1 MQFRNLGRTEKLS
14 DRVSRELEEA
24 ILKKRLEPAE
34 RLPTEGELCKSFGV
48 SRTVVR
54 EALQRLAA
62 RGLVHS
68 VAGSGS
74 FVASSNLGDLER
86 CLSLLTSLHADQ
98 KVFLELLDLRLLIET
113 ELVAR
118 LAAAPSPASLREL
131 RSALAAMKANVHD
144 CQAFASADTAFHR
157 AIVDGVGNNLFA
169 AIWKPL
175 APLAHRY
182 GLETYDVKYGQ
193 NAVLREHRA
202 ILRAIAERDVEGAR
216 RAMQEHLASSR
227 RHFLTLAMREI
238 ASNGNAA
245 GTPAAPRR
253 SPVRR
258 PAARQVRSA
267 NASGSAA
274 ARSLRR

>member
-1 MQFRNLGRTEKLS
+1 MHFRNLRRTEKLS
-14 DRVSRELEEA
+14 DRVSREIEEA
-24 ILKKRLEPAE
+24 ILMKRLEPAA

-74 FVASSNLGDLER
+74 YVASSNLSDLER
-86 CLSLLTSLHADQ
+86 CLALLTTLHADQ

-113 ELVAR
+113 ELAAR
-118 LAAAPSPASLREL
+118 LAAAPSPESLEAL
-131 RSALAAMKANVHD
+131 RSALSAMKANVTD
-144 CQAFASADTAFHR
+144 SQAFAGADTAFHR

-182 GLETYDVKYGQ
+182 GLETYDAKYVQ

-202 ILRAIAERDVEGAR
+202 IFRAISQGDVEGAR
-216 RAMQEHLASSR
+216 RAMQEHLMSSR
-227 RHFLTLAMREI
+227 RHFLELAKEQI

-245 GTPAAPRR
+245 PARTPLRDPSLKRQP
-253 SPVRR
+253 S
-258 PAARQVRSA
+258 RQVRS
-267 NASGSAA
+267 GSAAAPAA

>member
-14 DRVSRELEEA
+14 DRVSRELEDA
-24 ILKKRLEPAE
+24 ILKKRLEPAA

-74 FVASSNLGDLER
+74 FVSSSSLADLER
-86 CLSLLTSLHADQ
+86 CLSLLTTLHADQ

-113 ELVAR
+113 DLVAR
-118 LAAAPSPASLREL
+118 LAAAPSAGSLRQL
-131 RSALAAMKANVHD
+131 RSAFAAMKANVRD

-157 AIVDGVGNNLFA
+157 AIVDAVGNNLFA

-182 GLETYDVKYGQ
+182 GLETYDAKYSQ

-202 ILRAIAERDVEGAR
+202 ILRAIEGRDVAAAR
-216 RAMQEHLASSR
+216 RAMQEHLLSSR
-227 RHFLTLAMREI
+227 QHFLSLAMQEI
-238 ASNGNAA
+238 ASNGNAVA
-245 GTPAAPRR
+245 TRGAPRP
-253 SPVRR
+253 SALSR
-258 PAARQVRSA
+258 PAARRVRSVGGVA
-267 NASGSAA
+267 SAA
-274 ARSLRR
+274 ARSHRR